1 MEQPTGLSLCRI
13 PEFPYALVVCEKPTV
28 ALRIAQALGTSSFA
42 KITGTERDLGSAKRG
57 RSGLQS
63 PVFSAISQ
71 KGQSFVVCSALGHLF
86 GLVDVNGNRSVY
98 PVFDVKWMP
107 ILKKRIGKGPKT
119 AAASERIIKSISSLS
134 QKATCFIHACD
145 YDQEG
150 EVIGYNILQY
160 ACNNKYEKSLRAKF
174 STLTDQ

>member
-1 MEQPTGLSLCRI
+1 MSLGRI

-42 KITGTERDLGSAKRG
+42 KITGTERDLGTAKRS

-86 GLVDVNGNRSVY
+86 GLVD
-98 PVFDVKWMP
+98 
-107 ILKKRIGKGPKT
+107 
-119 AAASERIIKSISSLS
+119 
-134 QKATCFIHACD
+134 
-145 YDQEG
+145 
-150 EVIGYNILQY
+150 
-160 ACNNKYEKSLRAKF
+160 
-174 STLTDQ
+174 